1 MLIASTAAKSP
12 SVKISEWPFALLVV
26 RGLDVEDDDMRS
38 LSAEVGL
45 LMSADDEAGRRFV

>member
-26 RGLDVEDDDMRS
+26 GGLDVENDDMRS
-38 LSAEVGL
+38 LSAELGL
-45 LMSADDEAGRRFV
+45 FISADLEAGRRFV